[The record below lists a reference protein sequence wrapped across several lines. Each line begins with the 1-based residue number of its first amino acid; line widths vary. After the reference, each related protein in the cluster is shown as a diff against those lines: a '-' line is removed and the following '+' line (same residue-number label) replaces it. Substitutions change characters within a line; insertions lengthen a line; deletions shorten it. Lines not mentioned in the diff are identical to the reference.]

1 MDRDLS
7 RFRIVY
13 TSETVLG
20 PLDSETVSES
30 DCQQIHYD
38 SEPICDSCPW
48 GVARSSSPSS
58 FLKAAMVG
66 GKSIAGKRV
75 HTKSGQAQREV
86 NFAI

>member
-1 MDRDLS
+1 MFTRL
-7 RFRIVY
+7 
-13 TSETVLG
+13 TVLG
-20 PLDSETVSES
+20 RFWVVFGSRPLDSETVFES

-38 SEPICDSCPW
+38 SEPICDSCQW

-58 FLKAAMVG
+58 FLKATMVG